1 MSANVIYKTNRS
13 KDSRLSEQVGKFM
26 DERFYSKL
34 GEKWNRVID
43 GELQKRGVD
52 VQFGDCN
59 IDEKVKV
66 KDGYLNRILE
76 YPSFELSFV
85 NRSLKRQ
92 NGWFVDGNSLTDYY
106 AFISV
111 YTDAENEYSIE
122 RSNISRLV
130 TLFVKRTEIMEYV
143 LNNGIDLGR
152 DIKELSSYEMG
163 DRIDHPGSGIHTK
176 ISMQFS
182 EKPINM
188 VVRREILRSLNSTR
202 EFDIHMDFIEETCCG
217 RTSDVV

>member
-1 MSANVIYKTNRS
+1 MNTSVIYKTNRK
-13 KDSRLSEQVGKFM
+13 KDSRLSEQVGMFM
-26 DERFYSKL
+26 DEHFYSKL
-34 GEKWNRVID
+34 GEKWRRVTD

-52 VQFGDCN
+52 VEFGNCN

-66 KDGYLNRILE
+66 KDGYLNKILE

-85 NRSLKRQ
+85 NRNLKRQ
-92 NGWFVDGNSLTDYY
+92 NGWFIDGNSLTDYY

-111 YTDAENEYSIE
+111 YTDAKNEYSIE
-122 RSNISRLV
+122 NDNISRLV
-130 TLFVKRTEIMEYV
+130 VLFVKRTEIMKYV
-143 LNNGIDLGR
+143 LENNIDLGK

-163 DRIDHPGSGIHTK
+163 ERIDHTGSGIHTK

-188 VVRREILRSLNSTR
+188 VVRREILRGLESTR
-202 EFDIHMDFIEETCCG
+202 EFDIHKDFIEETCCG
-217 RTSDVV
+217 